1 MGTQIVITGDIGFDK
16 YMDKKWKDSELI
28 SESCLE
34 FLCSADHVV
43 INVEGPLLK
52 KEKEETTGS
61 KALIHSMDPEAADF
75 FVKLGADIWNINN
88 NHIMDAG

>member
-52 KEKEETTGS
+52 KEKKKLQE
-61 KALIHSMDPEAADF
+61 
-75 FVKLGADIWNINN
+75 VK
-88 NHIMDAG
+88 H